1 MNATQYEQSLLMR
14 LSHVSM
20 TLENLRHQVVEVH
33 DNRGSMDG
41 KAYGQ
46 RLKLLE
52 TVMEWF
58 LDEQT
63 QLHSALGY

>member
-14 LSHVSM
+14 LSRLDDTRKSS
-20 TLENLRHQVVEVH
+20 TSSG
-33 DNRGSMDG
+33 GSTRQPRING
-41 KAYGQ
+41 RKAYGQ

>member
-1 MNATQYEQSLLMR
+1 
-14 LSHVSM
+14 M